1 MTDFGPTLTAARKRS
16 PAKASTRTRD
26 AETSRLKI
34 LVAAEKLFAER
45 GYLGVTLDDIARRS
59 GTKRSLMLY
68 HFKSKFGL
76 WKMASERAAQAFNQE
91 LADNLRQAES
101 VVPRRPANVAAWLD
115 AYVEHPNYP
124 RMLVAEGSTG
134 SPRLEWLIQ
143 HSLTSEVSHTLLPRE
158 RLTQALVR
166 DVVMAIILAM
176 TTLGPLM
183 EFSMAKLSGEQS
195 VGLHPMSRER
205 RNELIDILVRIIET
219 FEHDGR
225 VQP

>member
-1 MTDFGPTLTAARKRS
+1 MTALGPTLTAARKRS
-16 PAKASTRTRD
+16 SANASTRTRD

-59 GTKRSLMLY
+59 GTKRSLILY

-91 LADNLRQAES
+91 LADNLKKAES

>member
-1 MTDFGPTLTAARKRS
+1 M
-16 PAKASTRTRD
+16 
-26 AETSRLKI
+26 
-34 LVAAEKLFAER
+34 
-45 GYLGVTLDDIARRS
+45 TLDDIARRS

-91 LADNLRQAES
+91 LADNLKKAES